1 MSIYLENILF
11 LNESSNSDS
20 KIISLIK
27 KLPDLD
33 KPKPASIQD
42 IENAEKELNLKFS
55 NEYKECLKEF
65 GYVGSGATELTGIYD
80 VVKVTKREW
89 KLNSNVPHN
98 MYAIEVAGD
107 GIMIWQDASGS
118 IYETLTRS
126 EKPNK
131 ITSSL
136 YNYIKNDIMKR
147 K

>member
-1 MSIYLENILF
+1 MSIYLENVLF

-42 IENAEKELNLKFS
+42 IENAEKELGVKFS

-65 GYVGSGATELTGIYD
+65 GYVGAGATELTGIYD

-98 MYAIEVAGD
+98 MYAIEAAGD

-126 EKPNK
+126 KKPNK
-131 ITSSL
+131 IASSL
-136 YNYIKNDIMKR
+136 YDYIKNNIMKR
-147 K
+147 